1 MKEKILWPYLRQAS
15 RQLGWDEGVD
25 WMLRGQEGWDR
36 KEGVVVVWMRE
47 EWNLGLMLYRS
58 GHWESIDLGTES

>member
-1 MKEKILWPYLRQAS
+1 
-15 RQLGWDEGVD
+15 
-25 WMLRGQEGWDR
+25 MLRGQEGWDR

-58 GHWESIDLGTES
+58 GHWESIDLGIES

>member
-1 MKEKILWPYLRQAS
+1 MMKEKILWPYLRQAS

-36 KEGVVVVWMRE
+36 KEGVVVGWMRE
-47 EWNLGLMLYRS
+47 EWNLGLML
-58 GHWESIDLGTES
+58 

>member
-25 WMLRGQEGWDR
+25 WSCGGVDEG
-36 KEGVVVVWMRE
+36 GVEPGADAVEVWA
-47 EWNLGLMLYRS
+47 LGKY
-58 GHWESIDLGTES
+58 